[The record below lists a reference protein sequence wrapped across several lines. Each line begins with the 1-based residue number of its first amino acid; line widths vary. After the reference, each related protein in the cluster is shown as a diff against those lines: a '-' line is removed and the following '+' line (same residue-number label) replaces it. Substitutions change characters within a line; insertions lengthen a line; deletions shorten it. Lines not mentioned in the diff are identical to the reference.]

1 MRISDWSSDVCSSDL
16 AGRARR
22 HAEGSDSSAIVAV
35 SDPARARAFYGHVL
49 GLAPAPRRQHP
60 CRRRLEA
67 GLAEGSRRQH
77 PAPQFDVGRLPPTP
91 RLLPAGARLEW
102 SPCPLRGASM
112 PPVDALSC
120 PPPQIGRAH
129 VCTPVTNAHLV

>member
-60 CRRRLEA
+60 CRRRIEA
-67 GLAEGSRRQH
+67 GLAEGTRRQH
-77 PAPQFDVGRLPPTP
+77 PAPQFDVGRLTPTP
-91 RLLPAGARLEW
+91 RPLQAGARLEW
-102 SPCPLRGASM
+102 STFPLRGASILA
-112 PPVDALSC
+112 VVALSC
-120 PPPQIGRAH
+120 NHTQA
-129 VCTPVTNAHLV
+129 